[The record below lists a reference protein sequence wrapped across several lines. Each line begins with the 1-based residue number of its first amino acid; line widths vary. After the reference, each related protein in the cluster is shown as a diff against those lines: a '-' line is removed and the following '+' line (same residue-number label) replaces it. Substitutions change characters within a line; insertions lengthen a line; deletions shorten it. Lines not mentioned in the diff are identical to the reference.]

1 MNQVVVDTVAAPPQ
15 EGRQILG
22 QPRGLATLFLTE
34 MWERFSFYGA
44 RAMLVLFM
52 TAAVTRGGLGIADK
66 TPAAICRDSPVAGSP
81 TASSE
86 RSARFSPA
94 ACSS

>member
-1 MNQVVVDTVAAPPQ
+1 MNQVADTEAAARA
-15 EGRQILG
+15 EGPLILG

-34 MWERFSFYGA
+34 MWERFSFYGN

-66 TPAAICRDSPVAGSP
+66 TAN
-81 TASSE
+81 
-86 RSARFSPA
+86 SA
-94 ACSS
+94 